1 MRQSITRGRIL
12 FLVFAAVVNW
22 RLGWEGR
29 RARVLVGEED
39 ATGEGSDP
47 RWRVAGG
54 RRGHVGGG
62 VGGRGRLGPRDFY
75 PRWFADAGTGKREE
89 FAVRTP
95 GLEAFA
101 PGKALE
107 GPKGGIVRLALSG
120 HDLFIYFLPGLA
132 GRRPSRNFVLLHCFL
147 HLKIND
153 RNGIWYNKLEY
164 KVNWIYGYIR

>member
-12 FLVFAAVVNW
+12 FSVFAAVVNW

-62 VGGRGRLGPRDFY
+62 VGVRGRLGPGIFIPVDLRMRGRENGRSSLSGLQAWKLLPPGRLWKGRREGSYALLYQVTIYLFIFY
-75 PRWFADAGTGKREE
+75 RAWP
-89 FAVRTP
+89 V
-95 GLEAFA
+95 
-101 PGKALE
+101 E
-107 GPKGGIVRLALSG
+107 GPAEILCFCIVFS
-120 HDLFIYFLPGLA
+120 I
-132 GRRPSRNFVLLHCFL
+132 
-147 HLKIND
+147 LK
-153 RNGIWYNKLEY
+153 
-164 KVNWIYGYIR
+164 